1 MTFDPAAYTQG
12 ERFQLE
18 RRRLF
23 GEAWLPFCARGQLA
37 EPGAFVTHALG
48 GWPVVAVR
56 GRDGVARAFRNVCR
70 HQGMPVVEQ
79 PAGIVESLRCRYHG
93 WTFDLTGAFAA
104 APPPVAPSD
113 PDAAIHHLDALSVAE
128 SGSLIHVRSRG
139 RDTTPAPFVELG
151 GAPFITAA
159 STDVDANWKTVIECQ
174 LADPAWRFL
183 WPIAFLGTTV
193 VRQIVPRS
201 FSRTRVI
208 DLRFGPASGG
218 ATALTAD
225 AAVLKAGAETLQA
238 RRAAGD
244 GAAESPAVEAFRARL
259 VEVCG
264 S

>member
-70 HQGMPVVEQ
+70 HQGMPVVEK
-79 PAGIVESLRCRYHG
+79 PAGTCEALRCRYHG
-93 WTFDLTGAFAA
+93 WTFDLAGAFVS
-104 APPPVAPSD
+104 APPLVAPSD
-113 PDAAIHHLDALSVAE
+113 PEAAIHHLDELTVAE
-128 SGSLIHVRSRG
+128 SGSLIHVRG
-139 RDTTPAPFVELG
+139 RARDSAPAPLVELG
-151 GAPFITAA
+151 GAPYSGAA

-208 DLRFGPASGG
+208 DLMFGPANGN
-218 ATALTAD
+218 
-225 AAVLKAGAETLQA
+225 AAALKAGAEALQA

-244 GAAESPAVEAFRARL
+244 GTAESPAVEAFRSRL